1 MADVEVKYK
10 NKTLT
15 TIRGMEAR
23 SIAKWAKEGW
33 EFVSQTP
40 AKLLRTTLTFRRPK
54 KQISKWVWVAGAA
67 AVIVLGIG
75 VTIAAIQEGSNGTKQ
90 AAASTT
96 VSVTPSLEP
105 SPTATVEPSATA
117 TATVEPS
124 ATATATPVTDAEV
137 VAAFQ
142 SFFAERA
149 SKGVMYGK
157 AASKV
162 TFASG
167 IVRVIFDPAAAG
179 VDQATFDGLAA
190 NFNLPNFAATP
201 IAFNDE
207 VGNRL
212 RPAIDSIETVRVDG
226 TSLGTIDAA
235 GILVLNGLSK

>member
-10 NKTLT
+10 NKTVT

-23 SIAKWAKEGW
+23 SIAKWAKEDW

-54 KQISKWVWVAGAA
+54 KQIPKWVWVAGAA

-96 VSVTPSLEP
+96 VSVTPSVEP

-117 TATVEPS
+117 TS
-124 ATATATPVTDAEV
+124 APVTGTEV

-157 AASKV
+157 SASKV
-162 TFASG
+162 TFESG

-179 VDQATFDGLAA
+179 VNQAIFDGLAA

-226 TSLGTIDAA
+226 TSLGTLDAA
-235 GILVLNGLSK
+235 GILALNGLSK

>member
-10 NKTLT
+10 NKTVT

-54 KQISKWVWVAGAA
+54 KQIPKWVWVAGAA

-96 VSVTPSLEP
+96 GSVSPSVEP

-117 TATVEPS
+117 TVEPS
-124 ATATATPVTDAEV
+124 ATATSAPVTGAEV

-157 AASKV
+157 SASKV
-162 TFASG
+162 TFESG

-179 VDQATFDGLAA
+179 VNQAIFDGLAA

-226 TSLGTIDAA
+226 TSLGTLDAA
-235 GILVLNGLSK
+235 GILALNGLSK

>member
-10 NKTLT
+10 NKTVT

-23 SIAKWAKEGW
+23 SIAKWAKEHW

-54 KQISKWVWVAGAA
+54 KQIPKWVWVAGAA

-96 VSVTPSLEP
+96 VSVTPSVEP
-105 SPTATVEPSATA
+105 SPAATVEPSTTA
-117 TATVEPS
+117 TA
-124 ATATATPVTDAEV
+124 APVTGAEV

-157 AASKV
+157 SASKV
-162 TFASG
+162 TFESG

-179 VDQATFDGLAA
+179 VNQAIFDGLAA

-226 TSLGTIDAA
+226 TSLGTLDAA
-235 GILVLNGLSK
+235 GILALNGLSK